1 MLPVVVLVGQ
11 PNVGKSTL
19 FNRLTK
25 SRDALVGE
33 TPGLTRDR
41 QYGIATIN
49 NKKFIAVDTAGID
62 ERPAE
67 SAARSKKNMTISRR
81 AMQQSLMAMQEADV
95 IIFMVDGKLGL
106 NSADYDLAQTVRELA
121 KPVWLAVNK
130 TEGQDTD
137 VVMSDAFSLGMEKQ
151 VAISASHGHGLSDL
165 FENALA
171 TFPEQVHEESGEGI
185 PRIAVIGRPNVG
197 KSTLINALL
206 KEERMVVFDQPG
218 TTRDSVEVD
227 FRYND
232 HDYILIDTAGVRR
245 RSKVERGVEQF
256 SVVQSLQALNSA
268 NVIIM
273 IMDAKEGITDQDVTL
288 AGHVLEHGKSIVI
301 VINKIDLLNREGKE
315 HLLSEIDRRLPFMNY
330 AAVLLLSA
338 KKGTRLKQL
347 IPKVDRAYESAF
359 NDLKT
364 SRLNNVLEKAII
376 ATPPPVVRGRRIK
389 LKFAHQ
395 GGKNPPT
402 IIIHGN
408 QTKAIPDS
416 YQRYLANS
424 FRKAFDLEGTPVRL
438 VFKQGK
444 NPFEGRKQAP
454 TQRQKKRQR
463 RQKHRMKKKYT

>member
-41 QYGIATIN
+41 QYGIATVN
-49 NKKFIAVDTAGID
+49 NKKFIVVDTAGIN
-62 ERPAE
+62 ERPTE
-67 SAARSKKNMTISRR
+67 SAARSKKNMTIVRR

-95 IIFMVDGKLGL
+95 VIFMVDGKLGL
-106 NSADYDLAQTVRELA
+106 NSADYELAQTVRELGR
-121 KPVWLAVNK
+121 PVWLAVNK
-130 TEGQDTD
+130 TEGRDTD
-137 VVMSDAFSLGMEKQ
+137 VVMSDAYSLGMEKQ
-151 VAISASHGHGLSDL
+151 IAISASHGNGLSEL

-171 TFPEQVHEESGEGI
+171 MFPEQAHEEAGEGL

-206 KEERMVVFDQPG
+206 KEERLVVFDQPG
-218 TTRDSVEVD
+218 TTRDCVEVN
-227 FRYND
+227 FRHND
-232 HDYILIDTAGVRR
+232 RDYILIDTAGVRR
-245 RSKVERGVEQF
+245 RSKVEQGIEQF

-273 IMDAKEGITDQDVTL
+273 VMDASESITDQDVTL

-301 VINKIDLLNREGKE
+301 AINKIDLLNREGKE
-315 HLLSEIDRRLPFMNY
+315 HLLSEVDRRLPFMNY

-338 KKGTRLKQL
+338 KKGSRLERL
-347 IPKVDRAYESAF
+347 IPNVDRAYESAF
-359 NDLKT
+359 KDLGT
-364 SRLNNVLEKAII
+364 SRLNTVLEKAVTV
-376 ATPPPVVRGRRIK
+376 TPPPVVKGRRIK

-402 IIIHGN
+402 IIVHGN
-408 QTKAIPDS
+408 QVKAIPDS
-416 YQRYLANS
+416 YRRYLANS

-438 VFKQGK
+438 VFKQGR

-463 RQKHRMKKKYT
+463 RQKRRMKKKYT

>member
-33 TPGLTRDR
+33 TPELTRDR

-49 NKKFIAVDTAGID
+49 NKRFIVVDTAGIN

-106 NSADYDLAQTVRELA
+106 NSADYDLAQTVRELT

-171 TFPEQVHEESGEGI
+171 AFPEQVQEESGEGL

-218 TTRDSVEVD
+218 TTRDSVEVN

-232 HDYILIDTAGVRR
+232 RDYILIDTAGVRR
-245 RSKVERGVEQF
+245 RSKVEQGVEQF

-273 IMDAKEGITDQDVTL
+273 VMDAREGITDQDVTL

-330 AAVLLLSA
+330 AVVLLLSA

-347 IPKVDRAYESAF
+347 IPKVDCAYESAF

-463 RQKHRMKKKYT
+463 RQKRRMKKKYT